1 MCSGE
6 RWMKI
11 VVPMPRTRQPSRFAP
26 TGGRFA
32 EGHRSSPRFAP
43 ARPSSDPA
51 RRELNRRVDAVAAAF
66 ARVRALHRGRG

>member
-1 MCSGE
+1 MRSGE

-11 VVPMPRTRQPSRFAP
+11 VVPVPRTRQSSRFAP
-26 TGGRFA
+26 TVGRFE

-43 ARPSSDPA
+43 ARPSSDPT

>member
-6 RWMKI
+6 RWVRI
-11 VVPMPRTRQPSRFAP
+11 VVPMRHTRQPSRFAP
-26 TGGRFA
+26 TGGRFV
-32 EGHRSSPRFAP
+32 EDRRSSPRFAAP
-43 ARPSSDPA
+43 RQSSDPA